1 MNKLIHLCLLL
12 LCLPSTQT
20 HASPILQ
27 VSADGILTGAKG
39 IFVGGPLIYDVE
51 FIDGTCADLFS
62 GCDDPTDFVF
72 DDINLAVYAARTL
85 LNSVFVD
92 TAAGKFDARPEL
104 TRGCALYA
112 TDAVPQCAALT
123 PYFYN
128 NGPSSVLFYFFA
140 PNLEDPFNED
150 PFSVYRSISALTP
163 VDLVHSPSQTFAR
176 WSVASNSI
184 PVPGTSSCIGIA
196 GLALILSRRRRPH
209 TA

>member
-1 MNKLIHLCLLL
+1 MNNLIRWCLLL
-12 LCLPSTQT
+12 VCFASAQT
-20 HASPILQ
+20 HASPVLQ

-39 IFVGGPLIYDVE
+39 IFVRGSLSYDVE

-72 DDINLAVYAARTL
+72 DDINSVIIAARTL
-85 LNSVFVD
+85 LNSVFLD

-104 TRGCALYA
+104 TRGCEFYR
-112 TDAVPQCAALT
+112 TDAIPQCAALT

-128 NGPSSVLFYFFA
+128 DGPSSVIFYFFA

-150 PFSVYRSISALTP
+150 PFSVFRSISALTP
-163 VDLVHSPSQTFAR
+163 VDLFHSPSQTFAR

-184 PVPGTSSCIGIA
+184 PLPGTSSCIGIA
-196 GLALILSRRRRPH
+196 GLALILSRRGRPH